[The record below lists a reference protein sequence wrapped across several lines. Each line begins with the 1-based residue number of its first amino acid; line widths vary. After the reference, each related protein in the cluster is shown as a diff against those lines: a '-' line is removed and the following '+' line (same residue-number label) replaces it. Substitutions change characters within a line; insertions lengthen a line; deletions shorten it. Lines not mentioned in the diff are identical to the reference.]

1 MLRGVARYA
10 REHARWS
17 VYHQPGSLKES
28 VRWVF
33 RQAKLH
39 RFDGIIVRVENPRV
53 ARRFA
58 QLGVP
63 TVDILGEGGSD
74 VAVVHVDNAAIGQ
87 LAAEHLVARGFRSLA
102 YCGSRRFDWGRGRGD
117 SFEARVKRVATSF
130 RVFEWPLIR
139 EPRAYD
145 QHLRRMMA
153 WLVALPKPAGILAAT
168 DILGRR
174 ILEACMRARIDV
186 PDAIAVVG
194 VDNDETL
201 CELAAPPLTSIDA
214 NHFGVGYEAA
224 ALLARLMRGG
234 SAPSRRILVEPANL
248 VVRASTEKWA
258 VADPDVARALGSIH
272 DRASSALHVA
282 DVVRQVP
289 LSRRTLERRFHDV
302 MGHSIYDEILRARVF
317 RAQHLLSATDW
328 SIKRIALETGFA
340 YPEHLA
346 SVFKSRVG
354 RSPRDY
360 RKSIRR
366 DAP

>member
-1 MLRGVARYA
+1 MLRGVARYV

-28 VRWVF
+28 LRWVL
-33 RQAKLH
+33 RQAKLR
-39 RFDGIIVRVENPRV
+39 RFDGIIVRVENTRV

-58 QLGVP
+58 QLGAP
-63 TVDILGEGGSD
+63 LVDILGEGGSD
-74 VAVVHVDNAAIGQ
+74 VAVVHVDNAEIGK
-87 LAAEHLVARGFRSLA
+87 LAADHLLSRGFRSLA
-102 YCGSRRFDWGRGRGD
+102 YCGSRRFDWGRGRAA
-117 SFEARVKRVATSF
+117 SFEARVKRSATSF
-130 RVFEWPLIR
+130 NLFEWPFIR

-145 QHLRRMMA
+145 RHMRRLTS

-168 DILGRR
+168 DITGRR
-174 ILEACMRARIDV
+174 ILEACMRARIEV
-186 PDAIAVVG
+186 PDAVAVVG

-201 CELAAPPLTSIDA
+201 CELATPPLTSVDA

-234 SAPSRRILVEPANL
+234 PPPTRRISIAPRDL

-258 VADPDVARALGSIH
+258 VSDPDVARALGLIH
-272 DRASSALHVA
+272 ERASSVLHVEE
-282 DVVRQVP
+282 VVRQLP
-289 LSRRTLERRFHDV
+289 LSRRTLERRFQRV

-346 SVFKSRVG
+346 AVFKARVG
-354 RSPRDY
+354 RSPREY
-360 RKSIRR
+360 RKSIPR
-366 DAP
+366 DSP